1 MAAAGES
8 RWPYVDSDRWPMTS
22 SPEARRAA
30 NGEAQKG
37 HKSPIGSPS
46 LLYRRVLHVRHLRCR
61 IGSLLLVERS
71 RSGTRKEEGDNP
83 SRVQPD
89 WDEATGP
96 VEYRPQSETPA
107 PQSQPVT
114 HASRLVTQNA
124 PSVAFGLGRRI
135 PAAGPA
141 QLRLYSHSRRL
152 RTPTANSLLRL
163 IPMNQRTPAPTRSTG
178 RDTTLPPARA
188 AAPYAPRPNTRIRRF
203 APVSRRSSRRLPKG
217 PENRPER
224 PRDPPRRRPLLAATG
239 LAVTCAARVTDCS
252 LQQVATPA
260 PRAFSLH

>member
-61 IGSLLLVERS
+61 IGSLLLVVRS
-71 RSGTRKEEGDNP
+71 RSGTRKQEGDNP

-124 PSVAFGLGRRI
+124 PSVAFGHGPRI

-188 AAPYAPRPNTRIRRF
+188 QHPTRRDQTLGSDNLHQ
-203 APVSRRSSRRLPKG
+203 SRDGRHAGCLRVLKIVRSGHATHHDDGRCSPPQALP
-217 PENRPER
+217 
-224 PRDPPRRRPLLAATG
+224 
-239 LAVTCAARVTDCS
+239 
-252 LQQVATPA
+252 
-260 PRAFSLH
+260 